1 MAQKTAT
8 VVVVDDND
16 SFSEHLE
23 AMQNAYGCSGVMV
36 SPRQQDPITPN
47 ALVITWRDGWYNWA
61 KKQSYPF
68 SVRFVTFKVAM
79 EMVEINK
86 EEGFE

>member
-36 SPRQQDPITPN
+36 SPRQQDPITPQR
-47 ALVITWRDGWYNWA
+47 ARDHVAGRLVQLGEEAII
-61 KKQSYPF
+61 PLF
-68 SVRFVTFKVAM
+68 SSLRHL
-79 EMVEINK
+79 
-86 EEGFE
+86 